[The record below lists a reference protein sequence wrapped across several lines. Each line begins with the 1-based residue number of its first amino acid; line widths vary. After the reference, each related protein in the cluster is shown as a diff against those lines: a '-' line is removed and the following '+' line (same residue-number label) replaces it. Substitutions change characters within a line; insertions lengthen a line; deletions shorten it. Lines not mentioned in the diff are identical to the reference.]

1 MVGLEQQEDSPVN
14 NFEAVPVPGNVTRE
28 SSSGFFHK
36 NRNQAFV
43 DGNVDPSLSPEE
55 KNKKPAFKRDAEGER
70 FFIRDFGID

>member
-55 KNKKPAFKRDAEGER
+55 KNKKPAFKRDGEGER

>member
-43 DGNVDPSLSPEE
+43 DGNVSLSPEE
-55 KNKKPAFKRDAEGER
+55 KNKKPAFKRDGEGER
-70 FFIRDFGID
+70 FFIKDFGID

>member
-43 DGNVDPSLSPEE
+43 DPSLSPEE